1 MNSENLQLTPGND
14 KVLQLTPEERQRIEE
29 IANQINLQDSQFLLE
44 YGVAAQGKIAE
55 FTDYVLQEVRVKDT
69 GYVGEILTDLMFK
82 VKDLDINAISL
93 DDGNSFLSKLPFLS
107 NLVDSAER
115 FMARYQKISVQIE
128 KIVEELDKSKMELL
142 KDVTMLDGLYNKN
155 FEYYGHLNLYILA
168 GELKL
173 KELQE
178 KLLPEMKLRAEN
190 SRDQLAAQQYNDLI
204 QAVHRFEKKVHD
216 LKLSRMVSLQ
226 TAPQIRLIQN
236 NNQILVEKIQSSLLN
251 TIPLW
256 KNQVVIAIS
265 LFRQNKALEMQKEVS
280 ETTNELLLKNA
291 ELLKET
297 SLGVAGENEKG
308 IVEIETLKKVNA
320 DLLSTIEEII
330 KIHQE
335 GRLKRQQAESE
346 LAKMEADI
354 KNKLVNRT

>member
-1 MNSENLQLTPGND
+1 MNSENLQLTPEND
-14 KVLQLTPEERQRIEE
+14 GVLKLTPEERQRIEE
-29 IANQINLQDSQFLLE
+29 IANQINFQDSQFLLE

-82 VKDLDINAISL
+82 VKDLDIDAISL
-93 DDGNSFLSKLPFLS
+93 DDGNSFLAKIPFLS

-155 FEYYGHLNLYILA
+155 FEYYGHLNLFILA

-256 KNQVVIAIS
+256 KNQVIIAIS

-297 SLGVAGENEKG
+297 SLGVARENEKG